1 LVAVAA
7 GEIETEDVAET
18 EVKAGAVEKDVA
30 AKTEGCVVE
39 EKNNGVVAKVMAEAE
54 TRPR

>member
-1 LVAVAA
+1 MVAVAA